1 MRDVLNILQAGAA
14 TKELMRKT
22 FTLVAAQDPTSC
34 SASGLDSRAR
44 AARDDARSPAPRLKK
59 PPLAVRHS
67 TAGVELPDLR
77 LESGLKATGLL
88 NVPGH
93 GVPSS
98 VSSKPGKVEGHER
111 RTTLTV
117 PTIVVDSPGHYT
129 PCADSFNAGG
139 NEFDS
144 SAPYAVSFSAGG
156 NDSDSSAPCA
166 VSFIA
171 GGNESD
177 SSAPY
182 TVSFEVGGN
191 ESDSSAPCA
200 VSFNAGGNES
210 DSSATCAVSFKV
222 GGNESDSSAPY
233 TVSFNAGGNESDSA

>member
-14 TKELMRKT
+14 TKQLMRKT

-44 AARDDARSPAPRLKK
+44 AARDDVQSPAPRLKK

-67 TAGVELPDLR
+67 TAGVELPDLLH
-77 LESGLKATGLL
+77 LESGLKATGPL

-93 GVPSS
+93 SVPSP
-98 VSSKPGKVEGHER
+98 VSSKPGKGEGRER

-129 PCADSFNAGG
+129 PCTVSFNAGG
-139 NEFDS
+139 NESDSSAPYAVSVKEGGNDSDSSAHCAVSVKECGNDSDS

-156 NDSDSSAPCA
+156 NDSDSSAPC
-166 VSFIA
+166 
-171 GGNESD
+171 
-177 SSAPY
+177 P
-182 TVSFEVGGN
+182 
-191 ESDSSAPCA
+191 
-200 VSFNAGGNES
+200 
-210 DSSATCAVSFKV
+210 VSFKV

-233 TVSFNAGGNESDSA
+233 AVSFNAGGNDSDSA